1 MAFQARNV
9 EINDALTSAM
19 REAAQAAY
27 PNEACGLIVAVGKK
41 AQFIACKNI
50 AQEPHNTFRIDAKD
64 YARAEDTGEVLAIW
78 HSHVN
83 EPPTPSD
90 ADRAG
95 CEAFELPW
103 LISSI
108 SKSGEA
114 FTHAG
119 PKIVEP
125 TGFQMPYLERPYVF
139 GIFDCL
145 SLVVDYY
152 ERELGIKL
160 DRFMELRKEQWWKS
174 GQDLLGD
181 NYASQGFVEVTD
193 GSWNEGDVLLF
204 AVDSAVP
211 NHVAIYVTG
220 DIILHHMINRLS
232 RRDTCGP
239 YWHSHMTHH
248 LRHKQK
254 C

>member
-1 MAFQARNV
+1 
-9 EINDALTSAM
+9 M

-27 PNEACGLIVAVGKK
+27 PNEACGLIVGIGKK

-50 AQEPHNTFRIDAKD
+50 AQEPHNTFRIDASD
-64 YARAEDTGEVLAIW
+64 YARAEDAGEVLAIW

-95 CEAFELPW
+95 CEASELPW
-103 LISSI
+103 LISSV
-108 SKSGEA
+108 SKQGEQFIHSG
-114 FTHAG
+114 
-119 PKIVEP
+119 PRKIEP
-125 TGFQMPYLERPYVF
+125 SGFQAPYLERPYVF
-139 GIFDCL
+139 GIFDCF

-152 ERELGIKL
+152 EREFGIKL
-160 DRFMELRKEQWWKS
+160 DRFLECRQEGWWRK
-174 GQDLLGD
+174 GHDFLGE

-193 GSWNEGDVLLF
+193 DTWEQGDLLFF
-204 AVDSAVP
+204 AVDSEVP

-220 DIILHHMINRLS
+220 DIILHHVINRLS

-239 YWHSHMTHH
+239 FWGQHITHH
-248 LRHKQK
+248 LRHQSK